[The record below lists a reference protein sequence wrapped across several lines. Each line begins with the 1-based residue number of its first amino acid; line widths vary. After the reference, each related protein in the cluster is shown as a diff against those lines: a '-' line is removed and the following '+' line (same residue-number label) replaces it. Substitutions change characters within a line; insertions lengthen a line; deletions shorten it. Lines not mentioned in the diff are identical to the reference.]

1 VIKIF
6 TDKEKKVIKTLVK
19 EELTKFTKEES
30 SIIEKSVQESKIEGT
45 YEDFLKNILKKL
57 K

>member
-1 VIKIF
+1 MIKIF